1 MKRYVIV
8 ALIALAGLLVLTATN
23 VANAQYARWSAIK
36 ETGYA
41 VTSNWQGI
49 DVPLGVEV
57 VATAGTTDLDI
68 ENITFRWHDPA
79 DNTVWEDTFAVSGPL
94 ITPNVPSNI
103 PPEVQEWA
111 DDNPGVSYLY
121 AQSTHTPNMVG
132 DWGVQAFFIGLDGKT
147 KAGLDY
153 VVQIRATSFNVIPE
167 IPIIGTAGAAIA
179 MLAGLGLFMKRR
191 GKLV

>member
-1 MKRYVIV
+1 MKRHFVV
-8 ALIALAGLLVLTATN
+8 ALTALIGLLVLMAANTAS
-23 VANAQYARWSAIK
+23 AQYARWSAIK

-49 DVPLGVEV
+49 DVPLGAEV
-57 VATAGTTDLDI
+57 VATAGTTDMS
-68 ENITFRWHDPA
+68 ITSIVFRWHDPG
-79 DNTVWEDTFAVSGPL
+79 DNTVWEDPVAVSGPL
-94 ITPNVPSNI
+94 VTPNVPPDI

-121 AQSTHTPNMVG
+121 AQSAQVPNMVG
-132 DWGVQAFFIGLDGKT
+132 DWGVQAFFIGPDGKSR
-147 KAGLDY
+147 AGLDY

-167 IPIIGTAGAAIA
+167 VPIVGTAGAAIA
-179 MLAGLGLFMKRR
+179 MLIGLGAFMKRK

>member
-49 DVPLGVEV
+49 DVPLGAEV
-57 VATAGTTDLDI
+57 VATAGTTDLTI

-79 DNTVWEDTFAVSGPL
+79 DNTVWEETIAVSGPL
-94 ITPNVPSNI
+94 VTPNVPSNI

-111 DDNPGVSYLY
+111 DDNPGVNYLY
-121 AQSTHTPNMVG
+121 AQSARTPNIVG
-132 DWGVQAFFIGLDGKT
+132 DWGVQAFFIGPAGKT

-179 MLAGLGLFMKRR
+179 MLAGLGVFMKRR